1 MRAMVTSDQV
11 TLWLS
16 ATDTYRWAHQPSV
29 GWPSSDLSG
38 HRLVLMF
45 DHCGLVDCSVDGFAG
60 GGDVEFS
67 SHELSVMAQHL
78 TAKELQAVYTRR
90 VTRRLREL

>member
-1 MRAMVTSDQV
+1 
-11 TLWLS
+11 
-16 ATDTYRWAHQPSV
+16 
-29 GWPSSDLSG
+29 
-38 HRLVLMF
+38 MF